1 MKNISEEYFL
11 KYQDLPIKELINLDN
26 RILNTLMLE
35 IYQQIVIYLHI
46 RVYLESEN
54 MRIIRS
60 MERIHIMMRQEDML
74 ILWI

>member
-35 IYQQIVIYLHI
+35 IYQK
-46 RVYLESEN
+46 
-54 MRIIRS
+54 RS
-60 MERIHIMMRQEDML
+60 KKVKSYEVLDNYIKNYEFFCPSKKDLRNKKT
-74 ILWI
+74 